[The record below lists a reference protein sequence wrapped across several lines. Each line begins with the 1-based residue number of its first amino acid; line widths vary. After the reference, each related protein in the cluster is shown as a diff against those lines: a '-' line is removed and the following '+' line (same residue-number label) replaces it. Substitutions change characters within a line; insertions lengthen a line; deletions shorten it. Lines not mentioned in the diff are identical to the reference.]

1 MKIGKHD
8 LPAPV
13 YSTDVYL
20 AAVLRELVALN
31 ETMQK
36 LTQRAQPAVKDT
48 IKQQAIVSGAK
59 GKTK

>member
-8 LPAPV
+8 LPGPV

-31 ETMQK
+31 ETMKQ
-36 LTQRAQPAVKDT
+36 LTQRAQPAAKDT
-48 IKQQAIVSGAK
+48 KPAQTGKKQ
-59 GKTK
+59 